1 MSNTRSSPLK
11 QRVPHSTNLTA
22 KVGSTEPR
30 RSAFSIGDR
39 VRLSALG
46 TSRCPRLANKVGFI
60 VGLSVYVNSVA
71 VLLDGNK
78 SPRTIHGAYL
88 EALMGHADELV
99 LGTLEP

>member
-1 MSNTRSSPLK
+1 MKSD
-11 QRVPHSTNLTA
+11 
-22 KVGSTEPR
+22 
-30 RSAFSIGDR
+30 FSLGDR

-46 TSRCPRLANKVGFI
+46 ATRCPRLAGKTGIVVGR
-60 VGLSVYVNSVA
+60 SMYVSSVA

-78 SPRTIHGAYL
+78 SPITIHGAYL